1 MRKEFF
7 SFKEI
12 FSSLGLLL
20 LGVAM
25 INCNNLYSQNVVGG
39 VSISE
44 DTLPPH
50 PSSILDV
57 RSINKGVGFPVLS
70 VEQRD
75 SLSIIATLKG
85 VSMPNGLL
93 VYVNRV
99 GDTNSGYIER
109 DVRGFWF
116 WDANSSP
123 NWQQLKESKMVYPE
137 GSIIMHSGDL
147 SGFDADGRGL
157 PGTDNEG
164 WAICNGKHGTPD
176 LSGMFVKGVDFNTLS
191 ELGSRGGDNSV
202 VLTKDNMVT
211 HDHEVDSLNI
221 DKINVGNHTH
231 EVDEQ
236 GGHDHHYQIMERKKR
251 TDRNEQLLGRRKSKR
266 KKAAEKAVEFNKKS
280 SLEGLE

>member
-236 GGHDHHYQIMERKKR
+236 GGHDHHYQIMER
-251 TDRNEQLLGRRKSKR
+251 L
-266 KKAAEKAVEFNKKS
+266 
-280 SLEGLE
+280 